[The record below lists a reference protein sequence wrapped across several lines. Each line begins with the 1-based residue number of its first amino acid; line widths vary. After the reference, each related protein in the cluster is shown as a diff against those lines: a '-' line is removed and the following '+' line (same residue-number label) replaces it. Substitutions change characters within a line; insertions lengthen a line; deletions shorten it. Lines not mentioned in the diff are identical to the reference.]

1 MTAHE
6 SAAAESFR
14 EPSSSDIASTLEG
27 LELVQAFMR
36 INAAADRQKIIELA
50 KQLSTPGRVGPDTE
64 LRAGKKIRLNYQV

>member
-27 LELVQAFMR
+27 LELVQAFTR
-36 INAAADRQKIIELA
+36 INAAADR
-50 KQLSTPGRVGPDTE
+50 PGRVGPDTE
-64 LRAGKKIRLNYQV
+64 LRAGKKFALITRFEMKEAVD